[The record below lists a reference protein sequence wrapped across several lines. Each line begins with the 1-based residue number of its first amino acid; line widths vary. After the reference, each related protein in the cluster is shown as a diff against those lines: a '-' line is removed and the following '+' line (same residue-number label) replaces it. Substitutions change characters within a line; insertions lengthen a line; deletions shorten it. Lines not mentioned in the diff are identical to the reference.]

1 MNAYL
6 IKEIENASSKFSAYY
21 GLLDFRY
28 KNLCVKADA
37 TSLMPVTVLADG
49 YECDIENV
57 ALVAQPN
64 EYQLIVC
71 PTEKRYMKELIKGIF
86 EAHPEF
92 NMKMMVKDGDK
103 LRELDESEMDS
114 EDTKGEKFL
123 VYTMPTVDKD
133 RRHVLTQGVK
143 GLYDEC
149 MVKMDM
155 VNVEA
160 QQKLGAGDF
169 LSTQKEMDEAE
180 EELKKSYEF
189 AKDKVK
195 QLRDKK
201 LEEIDEAYYRQKNT
215 LSGDNNTF
223 SDGFDVT
230 RSMRIDS

>member
-1 MNAYL
+1 MINELAAKYNL
-6 IKEIENASSKFSAYY
+6 HFSSAF
-21 GLLDFRY
+21 DFNEAVVRLY
-28 KNLCVKADA
+28 TNSDC
-37 TSLMPVTVLADG
+37 
-49 YECDIENV
+49 
-57 ALVAQPN
+57 QP
-64 EYQLIVC
+64 
-71 PTEKRYMKELIKGIF
+71 F
-86 EAHPEF
+86 
-92 NMKMMVKDGDK
+92 
-103 LRELDESEMDS
+103 
-114 EDTKGEKFL
+114 
-123 VYTMPTVDKD
+123 
-133 RRHVLTQGVK
+133 K

-169 LSTQKEMDEAE
+169 ISTQKEMDEAE

-215 LSGDNNTF
+215 LPGDNNTF
-223 SDGFDVT
+223 SEGFDVT

>member
-1 MNAYL
+1 M
-6 IKEIENASSKFSAYY
+6 
-21 GLLDFRY
+21 
-28 KNLCVKADA
+28 
-37 TSLMPVTVLADG
+37 
-49 YECDIENV
+49 V
-57 ALVAQPN
+57 AAVGDEAAVQ
-64 EYQLIVC
+64 
-71 PTEKRYMKELIKGIF
+71 LIKGIF

-169 LSTQKEMDEAE
+169 ISTQKEMDEAE

-215 LSGDNNTF
+215 LPGDNNTF
-223 SDGFDVT
+223 SEGFDVT